1 MDREIPKKTLQR
13 ERRKRWLGYGMA
25 GLLLIGGITW
35 IPSLMQ
41 SRVNEKDLLFSVVD
55 RGTLEVSVSASGK
68 IVPAV
73 EEIITSPVSARIVEV
88 YRRSGDSVEAGTPL
102 LKLDLQS
109 TETEYHKQLDKENAA
124 KEQEQSKE
132 LQQDAA
138 QLTEPQLVEPVKSMN
153 QIPTMN

>member
-109 TETEYHKQLDKENAA
+109 TETEYHKQLDEERMK
-124 KEQEQSKE
+124 Q
-132 LQQDAA
+132 LQLD
-138 QLTEPQLVEPVKSMN
+138 QLRMN
-153 QIPTMN
+153 NETYLGDLA

>member
-1 MDREIPKKTLQR
+1 MQR

-68 IVPAV
+68 
-73 EEIITSPVSARIVEV
+73 
-88 YRRSGDSVEAGTPL
+88 
-102 LKLDLQS
+102 
-109 TETEYHKQLDKENAA
+109 
-124 KEQEQSKE
+124 
-132 LQQDAA
+132 
-138 QLTEPQLVEPVKSMN
+138 
-153 QIPTMN
+153 